1 MNTFQV
7 VINVLK
13 KANRSKGVERGGT
26 PFFDGMVGEGLSDEV
41 TFLNSLG

>member
-13 KANRSKGVERGGT
+13 KANWSKGVERGE
-26 PFFDGMVGEGLSDEV
+26 PMVGEGLSDEV
-41 TFLNSLG
+41 TFLNSLD